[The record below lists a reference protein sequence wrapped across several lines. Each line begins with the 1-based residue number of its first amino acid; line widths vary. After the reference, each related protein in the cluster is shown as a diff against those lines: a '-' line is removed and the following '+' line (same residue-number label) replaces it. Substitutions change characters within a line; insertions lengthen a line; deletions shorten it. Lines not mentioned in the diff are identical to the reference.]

1 MTQQKKQWSAII
13 IMIALFAIDRIR
25 DKSLFTNGY
34 YCKERLRS
42 KQCPCPNRKLW

>member
-1 MTQQKKQWSAII
+1 MTQQKKA
-13 IMIALFAIDRIR
+13 MECHHHHDCTFCYDRIR